1 MVVGI
6 NHFSLSFFQIL
17 GVFQES
23 GVMFEDVQK
32 FEDLLMQQREFFA
45 EEEIKYSF
53 PRLMEFVIRVSWVVE
68 WDRVVVEDVAIYTLS
83 MMMMIVN
90 TYTGLHSITISTLAD
105 GAGNE
110 WKQRED

>member
-1 MVVGI
+1 MYVRMYVCMYVCILGEPGIRKMVVGI

-53 PRLMEFVIRVSWVVE
+53 PRLMEFVIRVS
-68 WDRVVVEDVAIYTLS
+68 
-83 MMMMIVN
+83 
-90 TYTGLHSITISTLAD
+90 
-105 GAGNE
+105 
-110 WKQRED
+110 